1 MANILEQR
9 GFFWWF
15 NEPHLPAHS
24 KETSIPGLLTVTD
37 DGQSTL
43 KTDGPLCGNGER
55 ADWLKPRCPRQGQMP
70 SALSILI
77 SSLAERYY
85 VFCKCDPRLPGL

>member
-1 MANILEQR
+1 MANTLEQR

-15 NEPHLPAHS
+15 NEPHLPALS

-70 SALSILI
+70 SSLSILI
-77 SSLAERYY
+77 SSLAEWYY
-85 VFCKCDPRLPGL
+85 IFL